1 MAVSIPPDSQYDE
14 LVAMPK
20 AVYITA
26 PRPTSEEVAKS
37 LGISK
42 RRQKEINAL
51 AEELIKQLRA
61 KERAA
66 ASSAA
71 EPEKRRKR
79 ASAA

>member
-1 MAVSIPPDSQYDE
+1 MAVSIPRNSQYHGT
-14 LVAMPK
+14 VAMPK
-20 AVYITA
+20 SVYITA

-42 RRQKEINAL
+42 RRQKEMEAL
-51 AEELIKQLRA
+51 AEKLVKQFLAR
-61 KERAA
+61 ERAA
-66 ASSAA
+66 ASSAV

>member
-1 MAVSIPPDSQYDE
+1 
-14 LVAMPK
+14 MPK
-20 AVYITA
+20 SVYITS

-42 RRQKEINAL
+42 RRQREINAM
-51 AEELIKQLRA
+51 AEELIRQLRA

-66 ASSAA
+66 ESTAV

>member
-1 MAVSIPPDSQYDE
+1 
-14 LVAMPK
+14 MPK
-20 AVYITA
+20 SVYITA

-42 RRQKEINAL
+42 RRQKEMDAL

-61 KERAA
+61 RERAA
-66 ASSAA
+66 ESTAV
-71 EPEKRRKR
+71 EPEKRLKR